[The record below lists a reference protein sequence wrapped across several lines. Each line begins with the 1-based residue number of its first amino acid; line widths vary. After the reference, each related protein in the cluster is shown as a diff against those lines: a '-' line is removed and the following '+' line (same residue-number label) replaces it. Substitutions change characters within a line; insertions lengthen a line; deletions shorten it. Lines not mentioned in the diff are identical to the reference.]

1 MSNIKLLGTGCPSPS
16 YKRFGPS
23 TLIQIG
29 KKNYLFDAGSGV
41 SQRLNQSNIK
51 SSEVEALFIT
61 HMHSDHIIDI
71 YQLYISGWHQGRI
84 EPFKIIGP
92 VGIRDFFETQLQAF
106 QEELEGRKNWEAR
119 PNKLGLDYL
128 ILEIDKNYTF
138 SNDEVKITPF
148 EVDHKPV
155 DPAYGFKIEF
165 SEKGEDKKII
175 ISGDTRK
182 SKKLIKESL
191 NANALVHE
199 VFVSLEFDNKRMTKE
214 TIKNVSD
221 YHTNPNEVGEV
232 AAEANVEKLI
242 LTHFVP
248 PVFDKSKLKAVV
260 SEKYKG
266 ELIIG
271 EDLLNIEI

>member
-1 MSNIKLLGTGCPSPS
+1 M
-16 YKRFGPS
+16 F
-23 TLIQIG
+23 
-29 KKNYLFDAGSGV
+29 
-41 SQRLNQSNIK
+41 
-51 SSEVEALFIT
+51 
-61 HMHSDHIIDI
+61 
-71 YQLYISGWHQGRI
+71 
-84 EPFKIIGP
+84 
-92 VGIRDFFETQLQAF
+92 
-106 QEELEGRKNWEAR
+106 
-119 PNKLGLDYL
+119 
-128 ILEIDKNYTF
+128 
-138 SNDEVKITPF
+138 
-148 EVDHKPV
+148 HKPV
-155 DPAYGFKIEF
+155 DPAFGFKIEF

>member
-51 SSEVEALFIT
+51 SSEIEALFIT

-119 PNKLGLDYL
+119 PNKLGLDYV

-138 SNDEVKITPF
+138 FDDEVKITPF